1 MKKIIYLSAFVIAII
16 FVGTSCHKYEEGG
29 YASKG
34 RLCKTWKYVKK
45 QIGSV
50 EIPENG
56 SDAVVFNKD
65 GKGEIKF
72 SSAQGAFSL
81 NFNWEWAEEKDGV
94 NISYNKDSFGELILQ
109 TGTYTI
115 VKLTTKELWLKRENI
130 VKKFEKQ

>member
-1 MKKIIYLSAFVIAII
+1 MKKIIYLSAIIIAMI

-34 RLCKTWKYVKK
+34 RLCKTWKLVKT
-45 QIGSV
+45 QMGSV
-50 EIPENG
+50 EITENG
-56 SDAVVFNKD
+56 ATSIIFDKE

-72 SSAQGAFSL
+72 SSAQGASSI
-81 NFNWEWAEEKDGV
+81 NFKWEWAEEKDGV
-94 NISYNKDSFGELILQ
+94 NISYDNILFGEIFPI
-109 TGTYTI
+109 GTSTI